1 MGLLIP
7 LVAVVAIAG
16 GAGAG
21 VLLWTRKKKG

>member
-21 VLLWTRKKKG
+21 VLLWMRKKKG